1 MVSEADEG
9 RGKAAISPAQL
20 PNKLRRGFPNGET
33 RPGKTGSLWIEHID
47 PVEGTGGTETSKY
60 PRGKEIIPLVA
71 ASERGEAQTGW
82 IRPSGV
88 VGPDIVKL
96 PIVWLGERPWNGRP
110 ERVRAP

>member
-1 MVSEADEG
+1 MVPEADEG

-60 PRGKEIIPLVA
+60 PEEKRLF
-71 ASERGEAQTGW
+71 
-82 IRPSGV
+82 
-88 VGPDIVKL
+88 
-96 PIVWLGERPWNGRP
+96 P
-110 ERVRAP
+110 E